1 MIQRVV
7 VFAMLASGFADR
19 LAAQDTAVA
28 GPMAERLRHQ
38 IEVRF
43 GERLSEELG
52 LTDGQ
57 SVKVRGILATWAVK
71 RRNLER
77 EDRQQRAELS
87 AAMRPGVAANDQAV
101 SRLVDAILAT
111 RGAMVQTFQDEMA
124 ELGTVLSPVQRAQY
138 LLLRDRLLQR
148 VQELRQER
156 QAEGGRP
163 PLARRLRPR

>member
-1 MIQRVV
+1 
-7 VFAMLASGFADR
+7 
-19 LAAQDTAVA
+19 
-28 GPMAERLRHQ
+28 
-38 IEVRF
+38 
-43 GERLSEELG
+43 
-52 LTDGQ
+52 
-57 SVKVRGILATWAVK
+57 
-71 RRNLER
+71 
-77 EDRQQRAELS
+77 
-87 AAMRPGVAANDQAV
+87 MRPGVAANDQAV

>member
-28 GPMAERLRHQ
+28 GPMAERLRQQ

-111 RGAMVQTFQDEMA
+111 RGAMVQTFRDEMA